1 MKTVLKEEIMINRE
15 FSLAG
20 AKLVQQFQILLQF
33 IKTELQP
40 VFCPEIPEEAE
51 NGGFFKSVF
60 QQILSFGKNDEI
72 ENFEQ
77 QKKKLI
83 EDKLLISKFKTMLK
97 KFERMIRVFEMTYL
111 DLKQDLQD
119 QIKEN
124 NLMSRPV
131 EIRQQ
136 LEINREG
143 QIITNDK

>member
-40 VFCPEIPEEAE
+40 VFRPENPEEGE
-51 NGGFFKSVF
+51 NGGFLKSVF

-72 ENFEQ
+72 ENSEQ

-83 EDKLLISKFKTMLK
+83 EDKLLISNFKTMLK

-143 QIITNDK
+143 QIITNEK